1 MKKKKIAILG
11 STGSIGKNLINI
23 IKKDK
28 KNYEIVLLSADE
40 NYRELLNQARLFKVK
55 NLIITNKSSFLKLK
69 KSSYSKNLKI
79 FNNFNSFKKIFKSKI
94 DYTMSSITGIRGLQ
108 PTIEIIKYSK
118 KIAIANKEAIICG
131 WDLIEKNLKKYKTK
145 FVPVDS
151 EHFSIWY
158 ALKDTNID
166 QIEKIYITAS
176 GGPFLNKPIKKLK
189 KVSIYQAIKHP
200 NWKMGKKISID
211 SATLMNKIFE
221 VIEAKNIFKIPY
233 KKIRVLLHPKSYIH
247 AILQFKNGITKII
260 AHDTTMEIP
269 IFNSLHDNKKFYN
282 DTNFPELNLKILNN
296 LNFNHVDPVR
306 YPVIK
311 LLNILPKK
319 NTLFETVIVSA
330 NDKLVE
336 LFLKK
341 KISYTS
347 IQKELLKLTNLQ
359 DLKKFKRVRPKTIK
373 DILELNDYVRLK
385 ILKKVYKS

>member
-1 MKKKKIAILG
+1 MKKKIAILG

-55 NLIITNKSSFLKLK
+55 NLIITNKSSFLKSK

-189 KVSIYQAIKHP
+189 KVSINQAIKHP

-282 DTNFPELNLKILNN
+282 DTNFPQLNLNILNK
-296 LNFNHVDPVR
+296 LNFNYVDPVR

-359 DLKKFKRVRPKTIK
+359 DFKKFKRVRPKTIK

>member
-1 MKKKKIAILG
+1 MKKKIAILG

-131 WDLIEKNLKKYKTK
+131 LDLIEKNLKKYKTK

-166 QIEKIYITAS
+166 QIDKIYITAS

-282 DTNFPELNLKILNN
+282 DTNFPQLNLNILNK
-296 LNFNHVDPVR
+296 LNFNYVDPVR

>member
-1 MKKKKIAILG
+1 MKKKIAILG

-359 DLKKFKRVRPKTIK
+359 DFKKLKRVRPKTIK

>member
-1 MKKKKIAILG
+1 MKKKIAILG

-108 PTIEIIKYSK
+108 PTTEIIKYTK

-296 LNFNHVDPVR
+296 LSFNHVDPVR

>member
-1 MKKKKIAILG
+1 MKKKIAILG

-189 KVSIYQAIKHP
+189 KVSINQAIKHP

>member
-1 MKKKKIAILG
+1 MKKKIAILG

-158 ALKDTNID
+158 ALKDTSID

-189 KVSIYQAIKHP
+189 KVSINQAIKHP

-233 KKIRVLLHPKSYIH
+233 KKIRVLLHPRSYIH

-282 DTNFPELNLKILNN
+282 DTNIPQLNLNILNK
-296 LNFNHVDPVR
+296 LNFNYVDPVR

-359 DLKKFKRVRPKTIK
+359 DFKKFKRVRPKSIK